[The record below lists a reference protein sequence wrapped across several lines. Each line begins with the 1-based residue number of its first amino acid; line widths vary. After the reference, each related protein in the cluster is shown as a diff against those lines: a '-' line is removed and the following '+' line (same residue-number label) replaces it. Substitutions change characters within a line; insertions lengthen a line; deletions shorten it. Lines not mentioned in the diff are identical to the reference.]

1 MDNRELKFLEMEK
14 DLKARGGDGEAI
26 VAAYRELYGMHE
38 IGLCTWLAKLFDPD
52 IGGFYCSNSARDNE
66 YVEVDGKRDLALPDL
81 ESTSFAIILMQR
93 LGLINDF
100 SEIPDWMRDKIKNFV
115 CSMQSEEDGYF
126 YHPQWGNRIGAT
138 KHGRHLTAVTN
149 LSENL
154 KFDLPYLTPMQ
165 RLKAAAAAAGEK
177 KEETKSA
184 PAFAD
189 HLKSKEAF
197 IKYLEN
203 LDWYAKEGLAA
214 YGAGHTLASQAA
226 TIKAAGLGEV
236 MCDFLD
242 SIQDKETGFWGVIPG
257 YSALNAFFKI
267 GAAYATATDSGRAL
281 PNVDKVAYSAM
292 DVMCDP
298 TTHNRTVCY
307 QFNAWWC
314 ILLCRGSL
322 KKTGKDD
329 ILAKLDAEI
338 LRRAPECVLAT
349 KRKTAPF
356 KCEDGSYSY
365 YYDTNC
371 PGIPVNML
379 RCKEGDIDA
388 TTINSNGVLAR
399 SIDAL
404 GLASIAPKIYGKE
417 GRDAF
422 FDALRRPTK

>member
-1 MDNRELKFLEMEK
+1 MDERELKFLEMEK
-14 DLKARGGDGEAI
+14 DVKARGGDGEAV

-81 ESTSFAIILMQR
+81 EATNFSVILMQR

-100 SEIPDWMRDKIKNFV
+100 SEIPDWMREKIKNFV

-126 YHPQWGNRIGAT
+126 YHPQWGNRINAT

-149 LSENL
+149 LSEHL
-154 KFDLPYLTPMQ
+154 KFDLPYPTPME
-165 RLKAAAAAAGEK
+165 RLKAAAAAGAK

-184 PAFAD
+184 PVFAD

-197 IKYLEN
+197 VKYLEN
-203 LDWYAKEGLAA
+203 LDWYATEGLAA

-257 YSALNAFFKI
+257 YPALNAFFKI
-267 GAAYATATDSGRAL
+267 GAAYASAQKDRAI
-281 PNVDKVAYSAM
+281 PNVDRVAYSAM

-298 TTHNRTVCY
+298 TTQNRTVCY

-314 ILLCRGSL
+314 ILLCYGSL
-322 KKTGKDD
+322 SKTGNDKG
-329 ILAKLDAEI
+329 LAALKAEV
-338 LRRAPECVLAT
+338 LRRAPECILAT
-349 KRKTAPF
+349 KRKTEPF
-356 KCEDGSYSY
+356 KCTDGSYSY

-371 PGIPVNML
+371 PGYPVNML
-379 RCKEGDIDA
+379 RCKEGDVDA
-388 TTINSNGVLAR
+388 TTINSNGVLGR
-399 SIDAL
+399 SIDVL
-404 GLASIAPKIYGKE
+404 GLTSIAPKIYGKE
-417 GRDAF
+417 GREAF